1 MKNKQ
6 LKSDLSISFSYIS
19 WYVQGHNN
27 KMEESA
33 HDAIW
38 ISLLNNRT

>member
-6 LKSDLSISFSYIS
+6 LKSDPSISFSSIS
-19 WYVQGHNN
+19 CYVQSQNN

-38 ISLLNNRT
+38 ISFLDNRT